1 MAIQTIN
8 SAHSPDA
15 SRNTPSSSNLRL
27 WHNITP
33 LPHPLIPPPSTNT
46 EPRHIVVIGAGV
58 IGLTTSWALLDRG
71 YKVTVIS
78 KEWPSS
84 SSYSSTTHERL
95 ASQVGCTAMWSYPHS
110 PSSSTHNHREKQWSI
125 DSYRIWSDIA
135 LAAAG
140 VGKKSNLSGITML
153 PSSHYFPH
161 RIEENRIELTRMNE
175 IRDTGVFGF
184 TRDSEKGKEQD
195 LLVDRNDIYPAYT
208 TTDSYTFLVPH
219 FTTPETLSYLL
230 FLIKSKGAH
239 LHTHRIEG
247 DLFLQE
253 LDLRRKWNADAIVNC
268 TGIGSVEL
276 ADDHLCYPNRGGFI
290 NVINDGIDF
299 PHIKR
304 GITVHLGNGRKKG
317 GVVVVPR
324 TNGTLLVGAS
334 SEPDNW
340 HLNLTLDS
348 PIIQRLKS
356 RCEAH
361 LPFLKTAR
369 LDPTQ
374 PISQGL
380 RPSRQGNEAR
390 VERELREHKAGVSE
404 YEYEYEYEKTEIYT
418 RVASRIV
425 HSYGHGE
432 AGWTVSWGCAGEV
445 VRLVNE
451 LFGV

>member
-1 MAIQTIN
+1 MAIQTIHFT
-8 SAHSPDA
+8 HSPNP
-15 SRNTPSSSNLRL
+15 STNTPNSSNLRL

-33 LPHPLIPPPSTNT
+33 LPHPLIPPSSTNT
-46 EPRHIVVIGAGV
+46 KSKHIIVVGAGV
-58 IGLTTSWALLDRG
+58 IGLTISWALLDRG
-71 YKVTVIS
+71 YQVTVIS
-78 KEWPSS
+78 KDWPSS
-84 SSYSSTTHERL
+84 SSSSTIHERL
-95 ASQVGCTAMWSYPHS
+95 ASQVGGAAMWSYPHS
-110 PSSSTHNHREKQWSI
+110 SSSSTTHNHREKRWST

-140 VGKKSNLSGITML
+140 GGGKKSNLSGVTML

-161 RIEENRIELTRMNE
+161 RIEENQIELTRMNE

-184 TRDSEKGKEQD
+184 TRGGEKEQNR
-195 LLVDRNDIYPAYT
+195 LLVNQNDLYPAYIT
-208 TTDSYTFLVPH
+208 MDSYTFLVPH
-219 FTTPETLSYLL
+219 FTTHETLSYLL

-247 DLFLQE
+247 DLFVQE

-276 ADDHLCYPNRGGFI
+276 AGDHSCYPNRGGFI
-290 NVINDGIDF
+290 NVINDGISF
-299 PHIKR
+299 PQIKH
-304 GITVHLGNGRKKG
+304 GLTVHLGNGRKKG

-348 PIIQRLKS
+348 PVIQRLKS

-361 LPFLKTAR
+361 LPFLKNAR
-369 LDPTQ
+369 IDPSQ

-390 VERELREHKAGVSE
+390 VERESREVFQ
-404 YEYEYEYEKTEIYT
+404 YEKT
-418 RVASRIV
+418 RVRSMII

-432 AGWTVSWGCAGEV
+432 AGWTVSWGCAGDV
-445 VRLVNE
+445 VRLVDE